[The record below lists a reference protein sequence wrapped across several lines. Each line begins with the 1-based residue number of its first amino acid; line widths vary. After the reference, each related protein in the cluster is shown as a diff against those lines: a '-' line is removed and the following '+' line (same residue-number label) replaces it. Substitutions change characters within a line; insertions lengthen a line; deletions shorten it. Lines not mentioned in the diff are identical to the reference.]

1 MLTIAAITVLILAVY
16 AGSSFSLAK
25 GQPNTPLPVILIHGY
40 KQDKSIWSI
49 WESLL
54 ESKHI
59 PYRSVTFNQ
68 SDDDCGL
75 ARDHAS
81 ELNTLV
87 QDILL
92 ETGHQKV
99 NIVGYSKGGLDAR
112 VYLDN
117 SNTDDVAN
125 LIMIATPNE
134 GSILAD
140 YNYLTDWC
148 KPAVHDLRTGSEA
161 TQADINTNTEY
172 HTISGDV
179 GTICTPI
186 WGGWGGC
193 FMTEGNGF
201 VPGPDDWVVAVS
213 SVESEDYNNL
223 GRTSHVHGDPPGQME
238 YNLAEHILT
247 GQR

>member
-1 MLTIAAITVLILAVY
+1 MEYMGEL
-16 AGSSFSLAK
+16 
-25 GQPNTPLPVILIHGY
+25 
-40 KQDKSIWSI
+40 
-49 WESLL
+49 LL
-54 ESKHI
+54 ESKDI

-75 ARDHAS
+75 ARDHAM

-87 QDILL
+87 QDVLL

-140 YNYLTDWC
+140 IYYRTDSC

-161 TQADINTNTEY
+161 TQADINTNTKY
-172 HTISGDV
+172 HTISGDI
-179 GTICTPI
+179 GDICWRT
-186 WGGWGGC
+186 WGGGC
-193 FMTEGNGF
+193 FITEGNVY

-223 GRTSHVHGDPPGQME
+223 GRTSHHHLDPPGQME
-238 YNLAEHILT
+238 YNLAERILT